1 MLRAQLT
8 ERFGEL
14 DATDVETIE
23 AATAPAL
30 EQMLIRVLTATSPDD
45 VLGAP

>member
-1 MLRAQLT
+1 MRNLLSARI
-8 ERFGEL
+8 GSL
-14 DATDVETIE
+14 DAALDARVD
-23 AATAPAL
+23 AATGSEL